1 LTARRAPPSIA
12 AVKALTA
19 LVLPLLF
26 AAHAAAQPAVVT
38 LAEGTPKVLRG
49 ATWYKLV
56 PGIALEDADIFTV
69 GPKQQVQVETAS
81 GSIVNLT
88 GESTIVVSLGKDGA
102 LALTMPAGLAKAA
115 VKMPPVRLRLPQF
128 EVAAGDAIVVVNAGG
143 GELFVEAGGAKI
155 ADGAAAPREAK
166 RGEYWV
172 KSGAAFAT
180 KPLAPKPFVDALP
193 RNYIDP
199 LPSLASR
206 IKSKPALVADHDITY
221 AEAEPWL
228 AGKERAAFEKR
239 FVGRLKDPA
248 FRKAVEPH
256 VARYPYWDRILH
268 PEKYMPK
275 TDESKATAKESP

>member
-1 LTARRAPPSIA
+1 MPPSIA
-12 AVKALTA
+12 AVKAFPA
-19 LVLPLLF
+19 LVLSLLF
-26 AAHAAAQPAVVT
+26 AAPAAAQPAVVT

-69 GPKQQVQVETAS
+69 GPKQQVQIETAS

-102 LALTMPAGLAKAA
+102 LALTTPAGFFKVAAKMPA
-115 VKMPPVRLRLPQF
+115 VRLRLPQF
-128 EVAAGDAIVVVNAGG
+128 EAAAGDAIVVGNAAG
-143 GELFVEAGGAKI
+143 GELFVEAGTAKI
-155 ADGAAAPREAK
+155 ADGTAAPREAK

-172 KSGAAFAT
+172 KSGAALAS

-206 IKSKPALVADHDITY
+206 IKSKPVLAADHDVTY

-228 AGKERAAFEKR
+228 AGKDRAAFEKR
-239 FVGRLKDPA
+239 FVSRLKDPA

-256 VARYPYWDRILH
+256 VARYPSWDRILH

-275 TDESKATAKESP
+275 TDDNKATAKESP